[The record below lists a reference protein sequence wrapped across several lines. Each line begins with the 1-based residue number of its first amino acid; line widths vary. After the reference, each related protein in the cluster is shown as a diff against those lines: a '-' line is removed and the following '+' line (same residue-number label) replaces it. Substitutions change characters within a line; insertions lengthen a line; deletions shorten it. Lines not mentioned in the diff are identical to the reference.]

1 MSIKK
6 LQVLNYQFKPSDG
19 IVRIVP
25 LGCLHF
31 GHKNF
36 NSTKAK
42 GFRDYIINT
51 PDTYT
56 MMLGDT
62 LENVLA
68 ETAVRHPGS
77 MHEQEEGVEQQRET
91 AYKFLTPLAASGKIL
106 GWHEGNH
113 SLRSWYAAGFSVEK
127 YLADKLNIPF
137 LGTDGLFKI
146 GVGRQSYVI
155 HATHGTGSSTTLPSV
170 FGKLLAQMARVEGA
184 DVYLRSHHHKK
195 VLADVMTLHGP
206 TGKLRKKVIGATGCF
221 MDYFDSYGHRAGYTP
236 TVLGCIK
243 IKLYAE
249 RWDIHA
255 TL

>member
-1 MSIKK
+1 MSKKK
-6 LQVLNYQFKPSDG
+6 LPILRYEFKPNDG

-36 NSTKAK
+36 SAEKAK
-42 GFRDYIINT
+42 GFRDYIIKT
-51 PDTYT
+51 PNTYT

-77 MHEQEEGVEQQRET
+77 MHEQDENLEQQRET
-91 AYKFLTPLAASGKIL
+91 ALKFLKPLADTGKIL

-127 YLADKLNIPF
+127 YLADQLKVPF
-137 LGTDGLFKI
+137 LGIDGLFKLK
-146 GVGRQSYVI
+146 VGKNVYVI

-195 VLADVMTLHGP
+195 VLADVMSLDAAS
-206 TGKLRKKVIGATGCF
+206 GKLRKKIIGATGCF
-221 MDYFDSYGHRAGYTP
+221 MGYFDSYGHRAGYTP
-236 TVLGCIK
+236 TVMGCIK
-243 IKLYAE
+243 IKLYADKF
-249 RWDIHA
+249 DIHA